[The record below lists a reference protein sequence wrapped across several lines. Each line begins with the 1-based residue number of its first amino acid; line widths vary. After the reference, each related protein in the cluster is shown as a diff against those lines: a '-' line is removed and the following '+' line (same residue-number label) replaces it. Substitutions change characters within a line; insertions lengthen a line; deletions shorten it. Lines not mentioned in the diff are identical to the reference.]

1 MEFDELLHEVV
12 ASLVIADNDF
22 QATRCKQCL
31 LAQKRLV
38 LANDNAWYLI
48 LGRLAR

>member
-12 ASLVIADNDF
+12 ARLVITDNDF
-22 QATRCKQCL
+22 HATRCKQCL
-31 LAQKRLV
+31 LAQKSLV

-48 LGRLAR
+48 LR

>member
-1 MEFDELLHEVV
+1 MAFDELLHEAV
-12 ASLVIADNDF
+12 ASLIIAENDF
-22 QATRCKQCL
+22 HATRCKQYL

-48 LGRLAR
+48 LR